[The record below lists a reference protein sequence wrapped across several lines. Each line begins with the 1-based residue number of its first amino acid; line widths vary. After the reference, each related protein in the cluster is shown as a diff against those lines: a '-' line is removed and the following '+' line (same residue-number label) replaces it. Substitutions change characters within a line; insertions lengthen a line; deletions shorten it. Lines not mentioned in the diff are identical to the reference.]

1 MSGHDE
7 DTELEG
13 CAIMT
18 LAAVILFAGMLYY
31 FW

>member
-1 MSGHDE
+1 MSHDE

-13 CAIMT
+13 CAYMT
-18 LAAVILFAGMLYY
+18 LAAIILFSGMLYY